1 METSVFARYFYI
13 CTDVAWFVFNFL
25 GIKHSFLRVDMIFS
39 LVIFEDLQ
47 SLLFCSK
54 DVKPQTRSLFL
65 SDFYLL
71 HFTGHVTVTW
81 GLFHKTSLPNKPGLF
96 QLV

>member
-1 METSVFARYFYI
+1 MMETSVFARYFYI

-47 SLLFCSK
+47 SLLF
-54 DVKPQTRSLFL
+54 LFQGCKN
-65 SDFYLL
+65 
-71 HFTGHVTVTW
+71 H
-81 GLFHKTSLPNKPGLF
+81 KPGLYF
-96 QLV
+96 YLTSTFCISQVMSL